1 MIQLLPSHNANG
13 DRDRETQMAR
23 EAVAT
28 PEERSNG
35 NVDRTLEESRRVRE
49 EILRTLMDSEERTT
63 KIKKSLRK
71 AGYPV

>member
-1 MIQLLPSHNANG
+1 
-13 DRDRETQMAR
+13 MAR

-49 EILRTLMDSEERTT
+49 EILRTLMDSDERTT
-63 KIKKSLRK
+63 RIKKSLRK